1 MARDAF
7 FADDDYQPSR
17 TVLAAVLRDLDR
29 LPEELRESTAAMAA
43 QELAKSIDLGPETY
57 RFQASLVRELRETMD
72 SLTAKAPPKVEG
84 DAVDDLNARRAARRS
99 AASAG

>member
-1 MARDAF
+1 MARHPFPGSDGPSP
-7 FADDDYQPSR
+7 ADS
-17 TVLAAVLRDLDR
+17 VLAAVLRDLDR
-29 LPEELRESTAAMAA
+29 LPEELRESTAAIAA
-43 QELAKSIDLGPETY
+43 QALAQSIDLGPETY

-72 SLTAKAPPKVEG
+72 SLAAKAPPKVEG